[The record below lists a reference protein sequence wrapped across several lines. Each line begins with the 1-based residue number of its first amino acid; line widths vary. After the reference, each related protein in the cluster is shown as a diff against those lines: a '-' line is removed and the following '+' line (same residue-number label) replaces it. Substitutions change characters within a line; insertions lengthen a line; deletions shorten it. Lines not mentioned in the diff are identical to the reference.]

1 MNRAELAGLAGWM
14 KWIDDVEH
22 LLNIA
27 EPILV
32 TLVDVRNNSLWVKLP
47 ILRRLRPP
55 AEVETA
61 LRLLRALKERLP

>member
-1 MNRAELAGLAGWM
+1 MNRNELAGLAGWM
-14 KWIDDVEH
+14 NWINDVEH
-22 LLNIA
+22 LLNLA

-32 TLVDVRNNSLWVKLP
+32 TLVDIRHNSLWVRLP
-47 ILRRLRPP
+47 LLRRLRPP

>member
-1 MNRAELAGLAGWM
+1 MNRSELAGLAGWI
-14 KWIDDVEH
+14 KWIEDVEH
-22 LLNIA
+22 LLHIA

-32 TLVDVRNNSLWVKLP
+32 TLVDIRNNSGWVKLP